1 MSVDDRANDNGAD
14 NEGQFLLDPV
24 PEEESDAA
32 SNPRK
37 EIQKHCKWESNERDA
52 LEIKRCSERFWNRF
66 APFARYSNNARKLE
80 VVVFLGRR

>member
-14 NEGQFLLDPV
+14 NEGQFLLDLV

-37 EIQKHCKWESNERDA
+37 EIRKRCKWESNERDA
-52 LEIKRCSERFWNRF
+52 LEIKRCKERF
-66 APFARYSNNARKLE
+66 LE
-80 VVVFLGRR
+80 